1 MKNIT
6 EQYQDLLNGKMSK
19 SSFVRSARMS
29 FPHFVSPSTSLN
41 DAVKILKSKRLIFEN
56 KLIKES
62 HEANDAWMDSFT
74 QAYNEKAMTLSSDQ
88 KQKADEALDNLGPH
102 GVIELYG
109 LFLPQYAVNA
119 FLSDIDDLVQRGKDN
134 VQSMLAKNAQKLN
147 EAKNTNSGYTYVK
160 EPVEVPMIDLVNPY
174 QLKKGVEFELSK
186 MDDLTGDAYGVA
198 LDRALKEMSKDKD
211 KYKDLQLAN
220 YNEVKKEDESLQ
232 MKEVHKKSK
241 QTVKTDSSGHLKK
254 PVKKDESANVS
265 VKKENK
271 KGAPKG
277 VKQMTEKPKKAAGIK
292 KTMDMPGKEQV
303 LSELKSFLQKKSR
316 LSEDMHYKYTEGKEV
331 NTPDGPGKVTKI
343 VGGTLT
349 VELDN
354 GPIRDYQ
361 INLINAKEKEL
372 NSPQQPVDTSAKAVD
387 PDKEARAKFFSNMP
401 DLGAAFNKFNKG
413 TNEEKL
419 TKEAVM
425 KKLKEY
431 FSKKKK
437 IKKEVFLK
445 NRNTGKTVSA
455 PNIKAQTAAKQL
467 GFTTTVSGTED
478 ITAIN

>member
-19 SSFVRSARMS
+19 SAFVRSARMS
-29 FPHFVSPSTSLN
+29 FPHFVSPSTSLD

-62 HEANDAWMDSFT
+62 HEANDAWMDSFID
-74 QAYNEKAMTLSSDQ
+74 AYNDKLSRMSPEEQEKAN
-88 KQKADEALDNLGPH
+88 EALDNLGTH
-102 GVIELYG
+102 GVIELYKWWK
-109 LFLPQYAVNA
+109 PEHAINA
-119 FLSDIDDLVQRGKDN
+119 FLSDVEDLVQRGKDN

-316 LSEDMHYKYTEGKEV
+316 LSEDMHYKYTRGQEV
-331 NTPDGPGKVTKI
+331 NTPEGPGQVTNI
-343 VGGTLT
+343 VGGTISVQLANGIEKDFQ
-349 VELDN
+349 VNILDKQY
-354 GPIRDYQ
+354 RD
-361 INLINAKEKEL
+361 
-372 NSPQQPVDTSAKAVD
+372 D
-387 PDKEARAKFFSNMP
+387 RFSKMP
-401 DLGAAFNKFNKG
+401 NLGAAFEKG
-413 TNEEKL
+413 KDKL

-425 KKLKEY
+425 KKLKEF

-445 NRNTGKTVSA
+445 NTNTGEIVSA
-455 PNIKAQTAAKQL
+455 PDGASQNAAKGL
-467 GFTTTVSGTED
+467 GFTSEVPGTRKIKA
-478 ITAIN
+478 ITSK

>member
-56 KLIKES
+56 KEIKEKVS
-62 HEANDAWMDSFT
+62 
-74 QAYNEKAMTLSSDQ
+74 
-88 KQKADEALDNLGPH
+88 
-102 GVIELYG
+102 I
-109 LFLPQYAVNA
+109 
-119 FLSDIDDLVQRGKDN
+119 
-134 VQSMLAKNAQKLN
+134 N
-147 EAKNTNSGYTYVK
+147 EAKDTNSGYTYVK

-303 LSELKSFLQKKSR
+303 LSELKNFLANKIRVSENTSSKETENDRWTNKIVKIVKGAYAGSKGEVIGAGKGEVDVKITSDPKNPVKTVKQTDVKIVGELEENKKKEVI
-316 LSEDMHYKYTEGKEV
+316 SEDLHYKYTEGKEV

-387 PDKEARAKFFSNMP
+387 LDKEARANFFSNMP
-401 DLGAAFNKFNKG
+401 NLGAAFEKG
-413 TNEEKL
+413 KDKL

-425 KKLKEY
+425 KKLKEF

-445 NRNTGKTVSA
+445 NTNTGEIVSA
-455 PNIKAQTAAKQL
+455 PDGASQNAAKGL
-467 GFTTTVSGTED
+467 GFTSEVPGTRKIKA
-478 ITAIN
+478 ITSK